1 MHNGAG
7 RAGDDII
14 VVEKHGGIAV
24 WTLNN
29 PTKLNCLNGAMLSR
43 LFELFEGDAEHDAV
57 IITGTGRYFSSGAA
71 LSDIS
76 PDVTYPCR
84 PSTFLQGVADMNCK
98 IFDGFIPPKAYFY
111 RCEWPLC
118 RCGDDLSAA
127 VRRQP
132 LRAFSRRFT
141 PPFKQLGITP
151 EGCSTLT
158 FERKMGA
165 EGARRML
172 ENGEKIDAQTAKA
185 LGFVDVLVEDDT
197 LLETAIRF
205 AEDWV
210 RRGKGRLSHRENGGV
225 DRLDA
230 LNKREGKE
238 LAKSIL
244 SRRFMETMGVP
255 KAVAMVASPILR
267 LVAKL

>member
-1 MHNGAG
+1 
-7 RAGDDII
+7 
-14 VVEKHGGIAV
+14 
-24 WTLNN
+24 
-29 PTKLNCLNGAMLSR
+29 
-43 LFELFEGDAEHDAV
+43 
-57 IITGTGRYFSSGAA
+57 
-71 LSDIS
+71 
-76 PDVTYPCR
+76 
-84 PSTFLQGVADMNCK
+84 
-98 IFDGFIPPKAYFY
+98 
-111 RCEWPLC
+111 
-118 RCGDDLSAA
+118 
-127 VRRQP
+127 
-132 LRAFSRRFT
+132 
-141 PPFKQLGITP
+141 
-151 EGCSTLT
+151 
-158 FERKMGA
+158 
-165 EGARRML
+165 ML

-185 LGFVDVLVEDDT
+185 LGFVDVLVEDDS

-210 RRGKGRLSHRENGGV
+210 RRGKGRLSHRENGEV